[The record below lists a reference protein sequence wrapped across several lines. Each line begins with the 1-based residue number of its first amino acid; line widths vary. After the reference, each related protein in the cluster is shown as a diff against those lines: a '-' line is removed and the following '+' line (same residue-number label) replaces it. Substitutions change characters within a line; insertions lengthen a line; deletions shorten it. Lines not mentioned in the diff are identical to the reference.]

1 MKSKKKTWVAFVL
14 ILLSTLLIG
23 VSTAYFTGLATSQT
37 STAVP
42 NTLIEIYYG
51 NSLINGSTISLTT
64 PQDITIKASN
74 NFNITNAYLRA
85 KVILNCYENST
96 GNILADYDP
105 SDYVTITLSNFES
118 VTGYDDGFVYY
129 HRNNSFNLMNKTDPV
144 TLISASNI
152 TKLQDAPAGTTI
164 KLTVFAEA
172 IQKDDTNYG
181 LNKWRA

>member
-1 MKSKKKTWVAFVL
+1 M
-14 ILLSTLLIG
+14 
-23 VSTAYFTGLATSQT
+23 
-37 STAVP
+37 
-42 NTLIEIYYG
+42 
-51 NSLINGSTISLTT
+51 
-64 PQDITIKASN
+64 
-74 NFNITNAYLRA
+74 RA
-85 KVILNCYENST
+85 KVILNCYDNTT
-96 GNILADYDP
+96 GNIMTNYTP

-118 VTGYDDGFVYY
+118 VTGYDNGFVYY
-129 HRNNSFNLMNKTDPV
+129 HSNNNFNLMNKTDPV